1 MSKAHKHGSH
11 PIRSAENDEAC
22 KSFELRAARVL
33 ANDSRDRVAAR
44 GIAQWWGGVQRV
56 GLSNAEV
63 S

>member
-1 MSKAHKHGSH
+1 MAAILSV
-11 PIRSAENDEAC
+11 RRENDEGV
-22 KSFELRAARVL
+22 KSFKLRAVTIL